1 MRLMRTIA
9 FRLFLIIASV
19 QTIVL
24 GVLAIATV
32 NIQQSHLMENVELSA
47 QRVSEVIARST
58 RHSMLLNRKE
68 DVQQIIAS
76 VGNEP
81 GMEGIRIY
89 NKAGEVI
96 FATVPSD
103 IHSKVDVNAEACVSC
118 HSSQQL
124 ENPRPPQQKLSRI
137 FQKPNSNRVLG
148 LITPI
153 PNEAQCSSADCHAH
167 PSSKTIL
174 GVLDVKMTLAQ
185 VDQRLNESKAQL
197 LKLSVVAALMVAL
210 ASGLFIWL
218 VIKRPV
224 QKLVLGMQMISTGNL
239 AHRLET
245 NTHDEFGLLGKTFN
259 RMSEDLEFA
268 RKELT
273 AWSNTL
279 EQKVKEKTSDL
290 ENAHRQLVRVEKMAS
305 LGNLASSVAHE
316 LNNPL
321 EGILTFAKL
330 LIKRIKKS
338 SLKEEESKTYCDELR
353 LVADEAQRCG
363 NIVKNLLVFS
373 RQPSVS
379 LQTVRLSTIVERCSL
394 LMTHHANMHG
404 VELRTKNIEDD
415 TLECDPNQLQQA
427 LLALIV
433 NAVETMS
440 GNTEKA
446 ASGKVEIIAEHA
458 STADNLVLRVTDNGV
473 GMSEEVKAHIF
484 EPFFTTKS
492 EGKGVGL
499 GLSIVYGIIERHHGH
514 IEVESELGKGTTFR
528 ITLPRKQPEKA
539 ETRTIT
545 TLSEGIGHGQT

>member
-1 MRLMRTIA
+1 
-9 FRLFLIIASV
+9 
-19 QTIVL
+19 
-24 GVLAIATV
+24 
-32 NIQQSHLMENVELSA
+32 
-47 QRVSEVIARST
+47 
-58 RHSMLLNRKE
+58 
-68 DVQQIIAS
+68 
-76 VGNEP
+76 
-81 GMEGIRIY
+81 
-89 NKAGEVI
+89 
-96 FATVPSD
+96 
-103 IHSKVDVNAEACVSC
+103 
-118 HSSQQL
+118 
-124 ENPRPPQQKLSRI
+124 
-137 FQKPNSNRVLG
+137 
-148 LITPI
+148 
-153 PNEAQCSSADCHAH
+153 
-167 PSSKTIL
+167 
-174 GVLDVKMTLAQ
+174 
-185 VDQRLNESKAQL
+185 
-197 LKLSVVAALMVAL
+197 
-210 ASGLFIWL
+210 
-218 VIKRPV
+218 
-224 QKLVLGMQMISTGNL
+224 
-239 AHRLET
+239 
-245 NTHDEFGLLGKTFN
+245 
-259 RMSEDLEFA
+259 MSEDLELA

-290 ENAHRQLVRVEKMAS
+290 EKAHRQLLRVEKMAS

-394 LMTHHANMHG
+394 LMTHHAIMHG
-404 VELRTKNIEDD
+404 VGLRTNDIEDD
-415 TLECDPNQLQQA
+415 TLECDPSQLQQA

-440 GNTEKA
+440 ANAEKA
-446 ASGKVEIIAEHA
+446 ASGRVEIIAEHA

-539 ETRTIT
+539 ETRIIT
-545 TLSEGIGHGQT
+545 TLSEGISHEQA

>member
-1 MRLMRTIA
+1 MQTIA

-47 QRVSEVIARST
+47 QRVSDVIARST

-124 ENPRPPQQKLSRI
+124 ENPHPPQQKLSRI

-153 PNEAQCSSADCHAH
+153 PNETQCSNAACHAH

-224 QKLVLGMQMISTGNL
+224 QKLVRGMQMISTGNL

-259 RMSEDLEFA
+259 QMSEDLELA

-290 ENAHRQLVRVEKMAS
+290 EKAHRQLLRVEKMAS

-404 VELRTKNIEDD
+404 VGLRTNDIEDD
-415 TLECDPNQLQQA
+415 TLECDPSQLQQA

-440 GNTEKA
+440 ANAEKA
-446 ASGKVEIIAEHA
+446 ASGRVEIIAEHA
-458 STADNLVLRVTDNGV
+458 STADNLVLRVTDNGI

-539 ETRTIT
+539 ETRIIT
-545 TLSEGIGHGQT
+545 TLSEGIGHEQA

>member
-1 MRLMRTIA
+1 
-9 FRLFLIIASV
+9 
-19 QTIVL
+19 
-24 GVLAIATV
+24 
-32 NIQQSHLMENVELSA
+32 
-47 QRVSEVIARST
+47 
-58 RHSMLLNRKE
+58 
-68 DVQQIIAS
+68 
-76 VGNEP
+76 
-81 GMEGIRIY
+81 IY

-124 ENPRPPQQKLSRI
+124 ENPHPPQQKLSRI

-153 PNEAQCSSADCHAH
+153 PNETQCSNAACHAH

-224 QKLVLGMQMISTGNL
+224 QKLVRGMQMISTGNL

-259 RMSEDLEFA
+259 QMSEDLELA

-290 ENAHRQLVRVEKMAS
+290 EKAHRQLLRVEKMAS

-379 LQTVRLSTIVERCSL
+379 LQTVRLSTTVERCSL
-394 LMTHHANMHG
+394 LMTHHAKMHG

-415 TLECDPNQLQQA
+415 TLECDPSQLQQA

-440 GNTEKA
+440 ANAEKA
-446 ASGKVEIIAEHA
+446 ASGRVEIIAEHA
-458 STADNLVLRVTDNGV
+458 STADNLVLRVTDNGI

-539 ETRTIT
+539 ETRIIT
-545 TLSEGIGHGQT
+545 TLSEGISHEQA

>member
-1 MRLMRTIA
+1 
-9 FRLFLIIASV
+9 
-19 QTIVL
+19 
-24 GVLAIATV
+24 
-32 NIQQSHLMENVELSA
+32 
-47 QRVSEVIARST
+47 
-58 RHSMLLNRKE
+58 
-68 DVQQIIAS
+68 
-76 VGNEP
+76 
-81 GMEGIRIY
+81 
-89 NKAGEVI
+89 
-96 FATVPSD
+96 
-103 IHSKVDVNAEACVSC
+103 
-118 HSSQQL
+118 
-124 ENPRPPQQKLSRI
+124 
-137 FQKPNSNRVLG
+137 
-148 LITPI
+148 
-153 PNEAQCSSADCHAH
+153 
-167 PSSKTIL
+167 
-174 GVLDVKMTLAQ
+174 
-185 VDQRLNESKAQL
+185 
-197 LKLSVVAALMVAL
+197 
-210 ASGLFIWL
+210 IWL

-245 NTHDEFGLLGKTFN
+245 GSHDEFGLLGKTFN
-259 RMSEDLEFA
+259 RMSEDLELA

-290 ENAHRQLVRVEKMAS
+290 EKAHRQLLRVEKMAS

-404 VELRTKNIEDD
+404 VELRTNNIEDD

-440 GNTEKA
+440 ANAEKA
-446 ASGKVEIIAEHA
+446 ASGRVEIIAEHA
-458 STADNLVLRVTDNGV
+458 STADNLVLRVTDNGI

-539 ETRTIT
+539 ETRIIT
-545 TLSEGIGHGQT
+545 TLSEGISHEQA